1 MLIEFQSVSFRRDG
15 RPVLSDLTFRLS
27 ERRIGIV
34 GPNGSG
40 KSSLAR
46 MINGL
51 LSPTSGVVRVN
62 GLDTQ
67 THVKAVRRQVGFV
80 FQHPENQIVLPQV
93 LEDIEF
99 GLKKRLPD
107 VEARKHAAMQALS
120 DLGIPELASRS
131 AYSLSGGEKQL
142 VALAAVLATQPAL
155 LVLDEP
161 TTQLDLKNRN
171 RLVHTLAA
179 LEQPLI
185 MVSHDLELM
194 KTMDRVLVLD
204 DGRLLRDD
212 EPAAALDWYRSH
224 CG

>member
-1 MLIEFQSVSFRRDG
+1 MLIEFQSVSLRRDG

-27 ERRIGIV
+27 EQRIGIV

-46 MINGL
+46 MVNGL
-51 LSPTSGVVRVN
+51 LTPTSGIVRVN
-62 GLDTQ
+62 DLDTQ
-67 THVKAVRRQVGFV
+67 THVKEVRRRVGFV
-80 FQHPENQIVLPQV
+80 FQHPENQIVLPHV
-93 LEDIEF
+93 MEDIEF
-99 GLKKRLPD
+99 GLKKRVTD
-107 VEARKHAAMQALS
+107 SRERKRVAMNALEVLGIS
-120 DLGIPELASRS
+120 DLAHRS

-142 VALAAVLATQPAL
+142 VALAAVLATQPEI

-171 RLVHTLAA
+171 RLVQTLAL

-194 KTMDRVLVLD
+194 QAMDRVLAIDNGCLMF
-204 DGRLLRDD
+204 DG
-212 EPAAALDWYRSH
+212 EPVAAVNWYRSH
-224 CG
+224 CA